1 MRTAVFQSD
10 RSRSVG
16 GLPDA
21 ATLLDRF
28 AHLDV
33 LDRIDGRRQ
42 RVLVEDDEIGEHARL
57 DAALAVFLA
66 DLPGGAGGECL
77 LRGIVL
83 EAFARAA
90 AAPGRR
96 PAPPRGTTPDK
107 RTP

>member
-1 MRTAVFQSD
+1 MPRLPHPSRGILPPTVNRCTSIVNPHPGLRRNDEMRTAVFQSD

-42 RVLVEDDEIGEHARL
+42 RVLVEDDEIGEQRSEEHTSELQSLIRNSY
-57 DAALAVFLA
+57 
-66 DLPGGAGGECL
+66 
-77 LRGIVL
+77 
-83 EAFARAA
+83 
-90 AAPGRR
+90 
-96 PAPPRGTTPDK
+96 
-107 RTP
+107 